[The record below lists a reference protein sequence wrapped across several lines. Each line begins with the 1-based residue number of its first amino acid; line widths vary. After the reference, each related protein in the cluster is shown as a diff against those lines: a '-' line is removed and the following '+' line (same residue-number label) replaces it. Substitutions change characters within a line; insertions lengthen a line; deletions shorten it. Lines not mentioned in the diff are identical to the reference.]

1 MTITAAILAKVAGTK
16 TPGKYASALASAF
29 NAYAAKYGVT
39 AKADIAMA
47 LANFTVE
54 TGGFNRMDENL
65 NYSAKRLM
73 QVWPSRF
80 PTLAST
86 KGYANNPKAL
96 ANKVYGGRMG
106 NAGKPDA
113 GWRYRGSGP
122 GQVTGFDNFAICE
135 RLTKR
140 PFTKQPD
147 LMRDPDAGTEA
158 ALALWQDFGM
168 SKFAK
173 TQNVTAARTK
183 WNGGTHGLDQ
193 VAAAFKRAMKLDLS
207 VPAAQ
212 QSAPVVNLKPVEQT
226 KFVMDKATVA
236 TVQQMLWD
244 KGYTE
249 IGSRRP
255 DGTFDGDKGKLTDAA
270 ILAAKNENGFTPLDD
285 DISPEFLSA
294 LPSFPNR
301 RLAAERA
308 NATPAEVAAKVPE
321 ARANWW
327 GQAMNAVAGF
337 FSTIAAALF
346 GVFQY
351 FGVAKETVDQ
361 LKEYAADIPGEVW
374 LGMIGVIALGMALLH
389 RYGLNS
395 STEAFKKAERR

>member
-1 MTITAAILAKVAGTK
+1 MAITAETLARIVGRK
-16 TPGKYASALASAF
+16 TPGKHASALASAF

-39 AKADIAMA
+39 DKADIAMA

-54 TGGFNRMDENL
+54 TGGFSLLDENL
-65 NYSAKRLM
+65 NYSAKRLR
-73 QVWPSRF
+73 QVWPLWF

-113 GWRYRGSGP
+113 GWLYRGSGP
-122 GQVTGFDNFAICE
+122 GQVTGYTNFATCE
-135 RLTKR
+135 RLTKW
-140 PFTKQPD
+140 PFTKQPE
-147 LMRDPDAGTEA
+147 LMRDPDAGMEA
-158 ALALWQDFGM
+158 ALALWKNFGM

-173 TQNVTAARTK
+173 TQNVAAARKK

-207 VPAAQ
+207 VPAARKA
-212 QSAPVVNLKPVEQT
+212 APIADLKPAEQI
-226 KFVMDKATVA
+226 KFVVDKATVA

-249 IGSRRP
+249 TGSRRP

-270 ILAAKNENGFTPLDD
+270 ILAAKNENGFLPLDT
-285 DISPEFLSA
+285 DITPDFIDA
-294 LPSFPNR
+294 LGRWPKR
-301 RLAAERA
+301 KLATARVE
-308 NATPAEVAAKVPE
+308 ATVGEVASKVPE

-327 GQAMNAVAGF
+327 GQLMSAVTGF
-337 FSTIAAALF
+337 FSTAAAALL

-361 LKEYAADIPGEVW
+361 LKEYAADIPGEFW
-374 LGMIGVIALGMALLH
+374 LGAIAVVMVGFFLLNRH
-389 RYGLNS
+389 GLNS
-395 STEAFKKAERR
+395 SVKAFQKAERR